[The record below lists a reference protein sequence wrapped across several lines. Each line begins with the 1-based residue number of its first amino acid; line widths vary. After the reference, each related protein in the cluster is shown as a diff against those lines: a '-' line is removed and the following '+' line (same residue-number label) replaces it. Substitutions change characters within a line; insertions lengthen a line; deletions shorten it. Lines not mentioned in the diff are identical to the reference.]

1 MRRDNFYFGGFLG
14 FVFPVIG
21 FLLFYLFFFYG
32 KLSLN
37 EYVDYL
43 FQSRAVSAALSL
55 SVILNLPVFF
65 YFIHK
70 NFYQT
75 CRGIIFATLFY
86 GALILIFK
94 FG

>member
-14 FVFPVIG
+14 FIFPAIG
-21 FLLFYLFFFYG
+21 FLLFYIFFFYH
-32 KLSLN
+32 SLTFN
-37 EYVDYL
+37 EYIDYL
-43 FQSRAVSAALSL
+43 FRYKTVSAALSL

-65 YFIHK
+65 YFIYQ

-86 GALILIFK
+86 GVLILIFK